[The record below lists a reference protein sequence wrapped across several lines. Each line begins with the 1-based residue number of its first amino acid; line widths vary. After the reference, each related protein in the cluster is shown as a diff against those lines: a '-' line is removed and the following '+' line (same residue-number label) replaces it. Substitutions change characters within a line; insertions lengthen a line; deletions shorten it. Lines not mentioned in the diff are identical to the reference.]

1 MTWLNARNQGLIRC
15 HDCSLLIDEAQVPE
29 WCPRCHGKLHSRKSG
44 GLLLT
49 AMLVLTGM
57 IFYIPA
63 NLLPIMTVT
72 RLGVQE
78 THTIT
83 GGIIAL
89 IQEGML
95 PIAFLVLIASI
106 LVPLLKLIGLI
117 TLMSMVHYRWAV
129 DARYWTRVYRVITF
143 VGRWSMLDI
152 FMIAILVSLVDMG
165 DIARI
170 IAGPAATSF
179 AIVVVI
185 TMFAANAFDPRL
197 IWDSQEKINE

>member
-15 HDCSLLIDEAQVPE
+15 HDCSLLIDQVQVPE
-29 WCPRCHGKLHSRKSG
+29 WCPRCHGKLHARKAG
-44 GLLLT
+44 GLVMT
-49 AMLVLTGM
+49 AVLVLTGI

-72 RLGVQE
+72 RLGIE
-78 THTIT
+78 EAHTIT

-89 IQEGML
+89 IHEGML
-95 PIAFLVLIASI
+95 PIALLVLIASI

-117 TLMSMVHYRWAV
+117 TLLIMVQFRWPM
-129 DARYWTRVYRVITF
+129 DARYWTRVYRVIAF

-179 AIVVVI
+179 AMVVVI